1 MSRPT
6 SPSTAPVTQSPA
18 ASRQWFSTCPKGM
31 EGLLRDELLTLG
43 ADSARETVAG
53 VYFEGPLSMGYRAC
67 LWSRLANRVLLPLAK
82 FDAADA
88 DALYRGIHSVNWR
101 DIFAPEQTFSID
113 FTGENPEIR
122 NTQFGAQ
129 RTKDAIVDWFVEQ
142 GFARP
147 SVDRGNPDLRF
158 NVRLSKHGALLALDM
173 SGGSLHRRNYR
184 LQAGAA
190 PLKENLAAAI
200 LLRADWPGM
209 AARGGALIDPMCGSG
224 TLLLEGAMMAADMAP
239 GLGRERFGFERW
251 QGHNAPQW
259 QALLADAHSRA
270 ERGKRAQLPE
280 IRGYD
285 ADPAVLRRAQ
295 DNIARAGLESVVRVS
310 CKPLA
315 ELSKPTHLPLSQGLV
330 VCNPPYGERLGDRD
344 SLPYLYRQLG
354 ETLIREFAGW
364 QAAIFTGD
372 KALGRATGL
381 RSHKQY
387 TLWNGALEASLLL
400 FDLADNRLSDRLP
413 GAARSAAAGGAV
425 EGGTHVTGAAQESG
439 ELSAG
444 ATMFANRLRKN
455 RRRLASWVKRENID
469 CYRLYDADM
478 PEYAVAVD
486 LYGSQVHVAEYQAP
500 ADVDPEAAAA
510 RFEEIRSAL
519 PVALGVAPS
528 AVAYK
533 VRQRQRGEQQYR
545 KQASEGELL
554 PVSEG
559 PARLLVNMHDYLD
572 TGLFLDHRPLRLRL
586 GREASG
592 CDFLNLFCYTGSATI
607 HAALGGA
614 RSTTSVDLSNTYLG
628 WLRKNLAQN
637 GLDETR
643 NTLVRAD
650 CLAWL
655 ESCAQRFDI
664 ILLDPPSFS
673 NSRKVE
679 GSFDV
684 QRDHMALVKAAMDR
698 LRPGGVLYFS
708 NNRRGFRLDAGLTA
722 GYHCEDISRATLDP
736 DFQRNP
742 RIHQCWRISLLEGSK
757 QENPWAR
764 R

>member
-1 MSRPT
+1 MPSPT
-6 SPSTAPVTQSPA
+6 SSSPA
-18 ASRQWFSTCPKGM
+18 STVQPASASRQWFATCPKGM
-31 EGLLRDELLTLG
+31 EGLLRDEVLALG

-53 VYFEGPLSMGYRAC
+53 VYFAGPLAMGYRAC

-82 FDAADA
+82 FEAGDA
-88 DALYRGIHSVNWR
+88 DALYRGVSALNWR
-101 DIFAPEQTFSID
+101 DIFAPEQTFTID
-113 FTGENPEIR
+113 FTGENAQIR

-129 RTKDAIVDWFVEQ
+129 RSKDGIVDWFVAQ

-147 SVDRGNPDLRF
+147 SVDRRNPDLRF

-224 TLLLEGAMMAADMAP
+224 TLLLEAAMMAADIAP

-259 QALLADAHSRA
+259 QALLTDAQARA
-270 ERGKRAQLPE
+270 RRGRQVQLPE

-285 ADPAVLRRAQ
+285 ADASVIRRAQ
-295 DNIARAGLESVVRVS
+295 ENIARAGLQDAVRVS

-315 ELSKPTHLPLSQGLV
+315 ELSKPSHRPLPHGLV
-330 VCNPPYGERLGDRD
+330 VCNPPYGERLGDRE

-354 ETLIREFAGW
+354 EALVREFSGW

-372 KALGRATGL
+372 KGLGRATGL

-400 FDLADNRLSDRLP
+400 FDLTDNRLSEHSP
-413 GAARSAAAGGAV
+413 GAPGQAASPAGRA
-425 EGGTHVTGAAQESG
+425 ESTTEEG
-439 ELSAG
+439 ELSPG

-455 RRRLASWVKRENID
+455 RRRFAAWVKRAGIE

-486 LYGSQVHVAEYQAP
+486 LYGDRVHVAEYQAP
-500 ADVDPEAAAA
+500 AGVDPEAAAA
-510 RFEEIRSAL
+510 RLAEIQSAV
-519 PVALGVAPS
+519 PQALGVAAS
-528 AVAYK
+528 DVAYK
-533 VRQRQRGEQQYR
+533 VRQRQRGDEQYG
-545 KQASEGELL
+545 KQGAQGELL
-554 PVSEG
+554 TVREG
-559 PARLLVNMHDYLD
+559 AARLLVNLRDYLD

-586 GREASG
+586 GSEAAG
-592 CDFLNLFCYTGSATI
+592 CDFLNLFCYTGTATV

-614 RSTTSVDLSNTYLG
+614 RSTTSVDLSNTYLS

-637 GLDETR
+637 GLDESR
-643 NTLVRAD
+643 NHIVRAD

-655 ESCAQRFDI
+655 QDCKQKFDL

-679 GSFDV
+679 ASFDV
-684 QRDHMALVKAAMDR
+684 QRDHVPLVRAALAC
-698 LRPGGVLYFS
+698 LRPGGTLYFS
-708 NNRRGFRLDAGLTA
+708 NNRRGFRLDAELAHSFT
-722 GYHCEDISRATLDP
+722 CEDISRATLDP

-742 RIHQCWRISLLEGSK
+742 RIHQCWRITLPETAK
-757 QENPWAR
+757 TENPWAR